1 MIVYVHKTYLNMLKG
16 RSEMKLSTL
25 TSESLITLHT
35 DLQTKEEVIR
45 QLIKMLYN
53 EGKITSEEAFYA
65 DVMEREGLTPTG
77 IDAGLAIPHGKSCA
91 VKEACFAVM
100 TLKKP
105 ILDWESVVE
114 GNRVQ
119 YIFLLAIPQLDEGS
133 TQMQLLA
140 EMMTKMSNDAYTK
153 TLFASTTIS
162 SFYKN
167 LDETTTDT
175 TIKTFDRSIVAV
187 TACAAGIAHT
197 YMAAEALVKA
207 GQEMGVSVYVE
218 KQGANGI
225 EDRHTNEC
233 LRNATAAIF
242 AVDVAVK
249 EEARFAHLPVV
260 KTKVSQPLK
269 EAKKIIQEA
278 LDKAERTSRGAFVEH
293 EDKQEQGFAETI
305 KESVMTGI
313 SHVIP
318 LIVAGGMIAAICVIG
333 ARLFGFTELLT
344 TEGTWLFQIKAMGNG
359 LLGTLMVPVLAAYM
373 AFSIGDKPALAAG
386 FAAGL
391 CANMVNGGFLVGM
404 LGGILAGYTIRY
416 LKKYIPAKGT
426 FAGFVSFVIY
436 PVFSCV
442 IVGIILLLVVGK
454 PVALLNATLVD
465 VLGSLSGSNAA
476 LLGAVL
482 GIMVS
487 FDLGGPVNKAAYAF
501 CVAAMAEGVLMPYC
515 AFASIKM
522 VSAFAVT
529 FATKFK
535 KDLFTPEEREV
546 GNSTWLLGLAGIT
559 EGAIPFMM
567 ADPMRVIFSLCTGS
581 AVCGAIVASFNIGL
595 DVPGA
600 GIFSLFV
607 LTAENMPVAMFVW
620 FFAAVLGA
628 VISAALLIITRK
640 QKLKKES

>member
-1 MIVYVHKTYLNMLKG
+1 MEL
-16 RSEMKLSTL
+16 SKLTN
-25 TSESLITLHT
+25 ESLITLNS
-35 DLQTKEEVIR
+35 DLKTKQEIIQYLVS
-45 QLIKMLYN
+45 QLYQ
-53 EGKITSEEAFYA
+53 EGKISDKKAFLA
-65 DVMEREGLTPTG
+65 AVEEREGLTPTG
-77 IDAGLAIPHGKSCA
+77 IDSGLAIPHGKSSA
-91 VKEACFAVM
+91 VKTASFAVV
-100 TLKKP
+100 TLNQP
-105 ILDWESVVE
+105 IEDWKSVVE
-114 GNRVQ
+114 TNKVRYV
-119 YIFLLAIPQLDEGS
+119 FLLAIPENDEGS

-140 EMMTKMSNDAYTK
+140 EMMTKMSNEAYTNR
-153 TLFASTTIS
+153 LFTSQTTAE
-162 SFYKN
+162 FYQN
-167 LDETTTDT
+167 LDFNPNADE
-175 TIKTFDRSIVAV
+175 IKTFDKSIVAV

-225 EDRHTNEC
+225 EDRHTNEK
-233 LRNATAAIF
+233 LKNATAAIF

-249 EEARFAHLPVV
+249 EEDRFSHLPILR
-260 KTKVSQPLK
+260 TKVSAPLK
-269 EAKKIIQEA
+269 QAKEIIQQA
-278 LDKAERTSRGAFVEH
+278 LDMAEKTKRGEFIEHADKTEKGFVE
-293 EDKQEQGFAETI
+293 TV
-305 KESVMTGI
+305 KESVLTGI

-333 ARLFGFTELLT
+333 ARLFGFTELLN
-344 TEGTWLFQIKAMGNG
+344 TEGTWLFQIKALGST
-359 LLGTLMVPVLAAYM
+359 LLGTLMVPVLSAYM
-373 AFSIGDKPALAAG
+373 AYSIAEKPALAAG

-404 LGGILAGYTIRY
+404 LGGILAGYTMRY

-426 FAGFVSFVIY
+426 FAGFVSFVVY
-436 PVFSCV
+436 PVLSCL
-442 IVGIILLLVVGK
+442 IVGIVLLLILGQ
-454 PVALLNATLVD
+454 PVAFINSTLVNF
-465 VLGSLSGSNAA
+465 LGSLSGSNAA

-515 AFASIKM
+515 AFASVKM

-535 KDLFTPEEREV
+535 KNLFTPEEREV

-567 ADPMRVIFSLCTGS
+567 ADPVRVIISLCTGS
-581 AVCGAIVASFNIGL
+581 AVCGAIVAMFNIGL

-600 GIFSLFV
+600 GIFSIFV
-607 LTAENMPVAMFVW
+607 LTADNMPVAMAVW
-620 FFAAVLGA
+620 FFSAVLGA
-628 VISAALLIITRK
+628 IISAALLIVTRK
-640 QKLKKES
+640 QKLKKA

>member
-1 MIVYVHKTYLNMLKG
+1 MEL
-16 RSEMKLSTL
+16 SKLTN
-25 TSESLITLHT
+25 ESLISLNKSFS
-35 DLQTKEEVIR
+35 TKEEVI
-45 QLIKMLYN
+45 QYLVSKLYQ
-53 EGKITSEEAFYA
+53 EGKISDKEEFIKA
-65 DVMEREGLTPTG
+65 VMYRESLTPTG
-77 IDAGLAIPHGKSCA
+77 IDEGLAIPHGKSHT
-91 VKEACFAVM
+91 VKEASFTVV
-100 TLKKP
+100 TLNEP
-105 ILDWESVVE
+105 ILEWESVVE
-114 GNRVQ
+114 TNQVQ
-119 YIFLLAIPQLDEGS
+119 YVFLLAIPENDEGS

-140 EMMTKMSNDAYTK
+140 ELMTKMSNKDYTNQ
-153 TLFASTTIS
+153 LFASKTVKE
-162 SFYKN
+162 FYQN
-167 LDETTTDT
+167 LDGEVSEESV
-175 TIKTFDRSIVAV
+175 KTFDKSIVAV

-207 GQEMGVSVYVE
+207 GQEMGVTVYVE

-225 EDRHTNEC
+225 EDRLTNEQ
-233 LRNATAAIF
+233 LKNATAAIL

-249 EEARFAHLPVV
+249 EEEKFSHLPTL
-260 KTKVSQPLK
+260 KTKVAAPLK
-269 EAKKIIQEA
+269 QGKELIQQA
-278 LDKAERTSRGAFVEH
+278 LDLAEKSQRGEFVEQENH
-293 EDKQEQGFAETI
+293 DEQGFIETV

-318 LIVAGGMIAAICVIG
+318 LIVAGGMIAAICVVF

-344 TEGTWLFQIKAMGNG
+344 TEGTWLYQIKSMGG
-359 LLGTLMVPVLAAYM
+359 SLLGTLMVPVLSAYM
-373 AFSIGDKPALAAG
+373 AYSIADKPALAAG

-404 LGGILAGYTIRY
+404 LGGILAGYTMRY

-426 FAGFVSFVIY
+426 FAGFISFVVY
-436 PVFSCV
+436 PVLSCL
-442 IVGIILLLVVGK
+442 IIGVALLLILGK
-454 PVALLNATLVD
+454 PVAMLNAALVD
-465 VLGSLSGSNAA
+465 FLGGLAGSNAA

-515 AFASIKM
+515 AFASVKM

-535 KDLFTPEEREV
+535 KDLFTVEEREV

-567 ADPMRVIFSLCTGS
+567 ADPIRVIFSLCTGS
-581 AVCGAIVASFNIGL
+581 AVCGAIVALFNIGL

-600 GIFSLFV
+600 GIFSIFV
-607 LTAENMPVAMFVW
+607 LTADNMPLAMFVW
-620 FFAAVLGA
+620 FFSAVLGA
-628 VISAALLIITRK
+628 LISAALLIITRQ
-640 QKLKKES
+640 QKLNKTK

>member
-1 MIVYVHKTYLNMLKG
+1 
-16 RSEMKLSTL
+16 MKLSAL
-25 TSESLITLHT
+25 TSESLITLNS
-35 DLQTKEEVIR
+35 DLQTKEDVIKT
-45 QLIKMLYN
+45 LISMLYK
-53 EGKITSEEAFYA
+53 EGKITNEEEFLTA
-65 DVMEREGLTPTG
+65 VMEREGVTPTG
-77 IDAGLAIPHGKSCA
+77 IDSGLAIPHGKSPV
-91 VKEACFAVM
+91 VKEASFAVM
-100 TLKKP
+100 ILNKP
-105 ILDWESVVE
+105 ILNWESVVE
-114 GNRVQ
+114 TNKVQ
-119 YIFLLAIPQLDEGS
+119 YVFLLAIPQNDEGS

-140 EMMTKMSNDAYTK
+140 EMMTKMSNETYTK
-153 TLFASTTIS
+153 KLFASSTVS
-162 SFYKN
+162 EFYQN
-167 LDETTTDT
+167 LDKNTNLQD
-175 TIKTFDRSIVAV
+175 IKTFDKSIVAV

-207 GQEMGVSVYVE
+207 GQEMGVNVYVE

-225 EDRHTNEC
+225 EDRHTNVK
-233 LRNATAAIF
+233 LKNATAAIF

-249 EEARFAHLPVV
+249 KEERFSHLPIIR
-260 KTKVSQPLK
+260 TKVSAPLK
-269 EAKKIIQEA
+269 QAQEIIQEA
-278 LDKAERTSRGAFVEH
+278 LDKAEKTKRGEFVEH
-293 EDKQEQGFAETI
+293 DDKEEKGFVETV

-333 ARLFGFTELLT
+333 ARLFGFTDLLT

-373 AFSIGDKPALAAG
+373 AYSIGDKPALAAG

-426 FAGFVSFVIY
+426 FAGFVSFVVY
-436 PVFSCV
+436 PVFSCL
-442 IVGIILLLVVGK
+442 IVGVILLLIVGK
-454 PVALLNATLVD
+454 PIAFINETLVN
-465 VLGSLSGSNAA
+465 VLGGLSGSNAA
-476 LLGAVL
+476 LLGVVL

-501 CVAAMAEGVLMPYC
+501 CVAAMAEGVFMPYC

-567 ADPMRVIFSLCTGS
+567 ADPIRVIFSLCTGS
-581 AVCGAIVASFNIGL
+581 AVCGAIVAMFNIGL

-600 GIFSLFV
+600 GIFSIFV
-607 LTAENMPVAMFVW
+607 LTADNMPVAMFVW

-628 VISAALLIITRK
+628 IISAALLIITRK
-640 QKLKKES
+640 QKLKKV